1 MRPSAMGIDI
11 EFLRDYLADEFAST
25 ESARVQIVLPTGTA
39 RSIDLHQDYDAES
52 GDLHVRRGVRV
63 VLKSRDYFFP
73 ASWVKEN
80 RMDLVRAQVAE
91 MRAFLGD

>member
-1 MRPSAMGIDI
+1 MGIDI
-11 EFLRDYLADEFAST
+11 EFLRDYLTDEFSAV

-52 GDLHVRRGVRV
+52 NDLHVRRGVRV

-73 ASWVKEN
+73 AAWVKEN

-91 MRAFLGD
+91 MRNFLGG